1 MANTIFIIILII
13 ITLNYLFERFLDYL
27 NSTYWSNTIPSE
39 LEDIY
44 NAEEYKKSQDYEKTK
59 QHFSLITE
67 SLSFI
72 ALLAMLIFGGFS
84 FLDKFVR
91 EYTTNPILM
100 ALMFFGILAL
110 VADILSTPFSIYSTF
125 VIEEKFGF
133 NKTTPKTFILDKL
146 KGLMLGAIIGG
157 GILALIVWIY
167 ISTGQWFWLIT
178 WAAIGLFM
186 IFITMF
192 YSTLIVPIF
201 NKQTPLEEGELRTAI
216 EEFAS
221 KVGFKLNN
229 IFVID
234 GSKRSNKANA
244 YFSGLGSEKRIVLYD
259 TLIKD
264 HTTDELVAVLAHEIG
279 HYKKKHT
286 LVGIVFSLAQT
297 GLMLFILSLFIGN
310 PLLSQALGADK
321 GSFHMGILAF
331 GLLYSPLSL
340 VLGLVMNVVSR
351 KNEYAA
357 DSYAGINFNP
367 EALISALKK
376 LSVNNLSN
384 LQPHPTYVFF
394 YYSHPPLLKR
404 LAALNKK

>member
-27 NSTYWSNTIPSE
+27 NSTYWSNTIPPE
-39 LEDIY
+39 LDDIY

-72 ALLAMLIFGGFS
+72 ALLAMLIFGGFA

-91 EYTTNPILM
+91 EYTINPILM

-192 YSTLIVPIF
+192 YSTLIVPLF

-259 TLIKD
+259 TLIRD

-367 EALISALKK
+367 EALILALKK

>member
-27 NSTYWSNTIPSE
+27 NSTYWSNTIPPE
-39 LEDIY
+39 LDDIY

-72 ALLAMLIFGGFS
+72 ALLAMLIFGGFA

-91 EYTTNPILM
+91 EYTINPILM

>member
-27 NSTYWSNTIPSE
+27 NSTYWSNTIPPE
-39 LEDIY
+39 LDDIY